1 MTKRIGILTTGGDS
15 PGINAAIRAIGK
27 ALNDQPQMQIVGFQ
41 DGFSGMLHET
51 AIEMETPM
59 FSGILTTGGTI
70 LGTNRDR
77 PDKMLIDGKEV
88 DRTTDVVAAYHR
100 HKLDGLICLGGSDA
114 QDSAAFLMRQ
124 GLNMISLPVTIDNDI
139 PYTDTTVGFN
149 TALEV
154 ASEAIDRLHST
165 AISRHRIIIVEIM
178 GRESGWLTLGA
189 GIAGGADIILIP
201 EIPYQIEKISATIL
215 DRVQH
220 KKRFSLIAISDGA
233 ISSENVKF
241 FENAR
246 KTSMRNRTEEEEVE
260 VSARLDKIAK
270 RAAGDTLHLA
280 NRLENFT
287 GLETRVTILGYLQR
301 GGAPSAA
308 DRVLATQLGT
318 ACAIFVQQN
327 VFGVMIAAHSGGVEP
342 VPLEKVAGLVKTVPA
357 DHDWIRGARL
367 VGTSLGD

>member
-27 ALNDQPQMQIVGFQ
+27 ALDNEPRVQLVGFQ
-41 DGFSGMLHET
+41 DGFSGMLQESVV
-51 AIEMETPM
+51 EMESRM

-70 LGTNRDR
+70 LGTNRDQ
-77 PDKMLIDGKEV
+77 PNKMLIDGKEV
-88 DRTTDVVAAYHR
+88 DRTIDIVAAYH
-100 HKLDGLICLGGSDA
+100 KYGLDGLICLGGSDA
-114 QDSAAFLMRQ
+114 QDSAAHLMHQ
-124 GLNMISLPVTIDNDI
+124 GLNLISLPITIDNDI

-149 TALEV
+149 TALEI

-165 AISRHRIIIVEIM
+165 AISRHRIIIVEVM

-189 GIAGGADIILIP
+189 GIAGGADVIIIP
-201 EIPYQIEKISATIL
+201 EIPYHIEKISATIL
-215 DRVQH
+215 DRVSH

-241 FENAR
+241 FEAAH
-246 KTSMRNRTEEEEVE
+246 KASLRNRTDEEEAE

-308 DRVLATQLGT
+308 DRVLGTQLGT
-318 ACAIFVQQN
+318 ACAILVQQGI
-327 VFGVMIAAHSGGVEP
+327 FGVMVGAHSGGVEP
-342 VPLEKVAGLVKTVPA
+342 VPLDKVAGLVKTVPA